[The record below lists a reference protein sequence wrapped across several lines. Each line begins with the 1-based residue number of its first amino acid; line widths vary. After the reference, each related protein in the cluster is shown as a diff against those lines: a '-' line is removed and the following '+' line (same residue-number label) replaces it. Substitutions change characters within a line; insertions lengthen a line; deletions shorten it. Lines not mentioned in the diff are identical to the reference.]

1 MSIEV
6 RRDSSRGHVGSDS
19 RFCSSCG
26 LWLRLRASSDVSCF
40 LSPRI
45 GSVSRRP
52 WRGRNAG
59 SRRDSLLRRQ
69 GARCSAFNIEHGP
82 AVWNGCCGGRDA
94 QRQLTDRCGRRS
106 SMVAWVVVVK
116 LKCEVSNH
124 PSERCFFGICGQWVS
139 LLGAAT
145 HVASCRRSF
154 PAISFCPPL
163 GEDALNKGAGQ
174 SWGRSQPF
182 RGRPVPAECAALS

>member
-1 MSIEV
+1 MRGEVDFCFVGGSFWVDDACFEPDEDCFEEDDACFEEPVVATEMAESCGEGGGYILAMRRRSTSPAQQDDTIEV

-40 LSPRI
+40 LSSRI

-59 SRRDSLLRRQ
+59 SRRDSSLRRQ

-94 QRQLTDRCGRRS
+94 QRQQIGR
-106 SMVAWVVVVK
+106 A
-116 LKCEVSNH
+116 H
-124 PSERCFFGICGQWVS
+124 F
-139 LLGAAT
+139 
-145 HVASCRRSF
+145 
-154 PAISFCPPL
+154 
-163 GEDALNKGAGQ
+163 
-174 SWGRSQPF
+174 
-182 RGRPVPAECAALS
+182 